1 MAGASR
7 LLRTSRALQ
16 SDHHPPFSSSSS
28 NFCRLPCP
36 KFLTGRGA
44 KSILPQDCRGRK
56 RVPVSPGTAV
66 TSPEKKH
73 EPSFFEKGME
83 IMDLSS
89 SRVAQVAKLALTL
102 FVPSRQ
108 EAPEGFS
115 SAHSEMLV
123 ETGIAGCQSFTLI
136 AVAGSLIG
144 SVLCFVEGCFLVLEA
159 FFQYFHMISQ
169 RLAEGGII
177 QLLIE
182 AIDTFLV
189 GTALLTFGMGLYV
202 MFSGSADTK
211 QNRGWQIAESSLG
224 SFNLQ
229 VRYLDLTEKHFSR
242 NLIILLNRFQMLA
255 KSMEMQSISEAKSK
269 IGHAIL
275 LILQTGMLEKF
286 KNVTLASGLD
296 LACFAGAVF
305 ISSAC
310 VFLLSKLT
318 MQRSKSAWI

>member
-1 MAGASR
+1 GS
-7 LLRTSRALQ
+7 
-16 SDHHPPFSSSSS
+16 
-28 NFCRLPCP
+28 
-36 KFLTGRGA
+36 
-44 KSILPQDCRGRK
+44 
-56 RVPVSPGTAV
+56 
-66 TSPEKKH
+66 
-73 EPSFFEKGME
+73 
-83 IMDLSS
+83 
-89 SRVAQVAKLALTL
+89 
-102 FVPSRQ
+102 
-108 EAPEGFS
+108 
-115 SAHSEMLV
+115 
-123 ETGIAGCQSFTLI
+123 AGCQSFTLI

-229 VRYLDLTEKHFSR
+229 
-242 NLIILLNRFQMLA
+242 MLA